1 MAVEVVPLFNLFC
14 SLKDLNETAT
24 EDVVDLKEP
33 NLLVWDGEFRRQ
45 KSTTGLIT
53 GSDGSGNGK
62 ISFGSEDSDVGTWA
76 DNISNEGSFTTLV
89 PFSFS
94 VFGGVSNAGGC
105 ISSDNGVEVES
116 VIGKSCGEGVPK
128 TRTRTL
134 KSCISILFELLFTA
148 LSSCWLFKL

>member
-1 MAVEVVPLFNLFC
+1 MFNLFC

-33 NLLVWDGEFRRQ
+33 NLLAWDGEFRRR
-45 KSTTGLIT
+45 KSTTALIT
-53 GSDGSGNGK
+53 GNDGSGNGK
-62 ISFGSEDSDVGTWA
+62 ISFGSEDSYVGTWA
-76 DNISNEGSFTTLV
+76 GNISNEGSFTTLV
-89 PFSFS
+89 PFLFSVS

-105 ISSDNGVEVES
+105 VSSDNGEEIES

-128 TRTRTL
+128 TRPRTL

-148 LSSCWLFKL
+148 VSSCWLFKL